1 MKNKK
6 LVILA
11 LSALGV
17 LGLTACSEVV
27 AKATDYSSQIIT
39 VEGYD
44 QKIYNNEMSVVY
56 DSIRSGNIGSDV
68 LNELLYSYSITT
80 FGYYNKSVSPAP
92 EEGPITLQDAYEN
105 IIANEA
111 DKTPA
116 RTF

>member
-68 LNELLYSYSITT
+68 LNELYIPIPSLLSVITT
-80 FGYYNKSVSPAP
+80 KAFLQPQLKAP
-92 EEGPITLQDAYEN
+92 SH
-105 IIANEA
+105 
-111 DKTPA
+111 
-116 RTF
+116 